1 MQWVLANKSHTH
13 NLQSPNNASFM
24 IDELQSH
31 CSGIVGLYVN
41 LLNKI
46 FAFRKWQRKNY
57 TI

>member
-46 FAFRKWQRKNY
+46 FAFRKWQRN
-57 TI
+57 